1 MGVPI
6 LPLDVSVSREVYRV
20 ERIEP
25 PRSQGVLA
33 DPDDVILGIRLS
45 LSDVHGITSSELE
58 RILAN
63 QPYAGIGDFYQRAA
77 PSRALL
83 TRLGLV
89 GALDSLAT
97 VEAAPGSSSTQPQPT
112 RGDVMA
118 RVRELIARGKRPSTR
133 QIQPTLPI
141 FVDDREQL
149 TEGNPEQ
156 SMVERVATEL
166 DVLQMEVS
174 EHVIESY
181 RPLLDEL
188 GVLPASDLLGCW
200 NGTTVLVAGIRVAT
214 QTPPMRSGKRVVFIS
229 LDDGSGCSDATF
241 FGEAQDRA
249 GPLLFGTKLMVI
261 QGKTR
266 RTGERGVSIEA
277 TNAWDLKALWA
288 QWQQTQ
294 QHQAREAS

>member
-1 MGVPI
+1 
-6 LPLDVSVSREVYRV
+6 
-20 ERIEP
+20 
-25 PRSQGVLA
+25 
-33 DPDDVILGIRLS
+33 
-45 LSDVHGITSSELE
+45 
-58 RILAN
+58 
-63 QPYAGIGDFYQRAA
+63 
-77 PSRALL
+77 
-83 TRLGLV
+83 
-89 GALDSLAT
+89 
-97 VEAAPGSSSTQPQPT
+97 
-112 RGDVMA
+112 MA
-118 RVRELIARGKRPSTR
+118 RVRELVARAKRPATR
-133 QIQPTLPI
+133 NAQPTLPI

-149 TEGNPEQ
+149 TEANPEP

-188 GVLPASDLLGCW
+188 GVIPASELLGCW

-229 LDDGSGCSDATF
+229 LDDGSGCSDSTF
-241 FGEAQDRA
+241 FEEAQDRA
-249 GPLLFGTKLMVI
+249 GALLFGTKLMVI

-266 RTGERGVSIEA
+266 RTGERGISIEA

-294 QHQAREAS
+294 RHQAREAS